1 MFWNVNFGSLFLV
14 PRFPGWYIY
23 HEKEY
28 SVLSPYLYPIM
39 ISRGSTLDEVWLSTL
54 GLRALSLS
62 LMSQWSFLYPCSIN
76 PPPGGLY
83 RSPLFLLHLHLLHL
97 LHLRRLSN
105 DAGMTFC
112 WGDGGLVRC
121 VVYRPWVLCDGSELV
136 VWRLSLLAWSF
147 LCFDPVV
154 HWCTAPEQR
163 S

>member
-97 LHLRRLSN
+97 RRLSN
-105 DAGMTFC
+105 DARMS
-112 WGDGGLVRC
+112 DDIYIILRLGGGEAMQCKVRLGK
-121 VVYRPWVLCDGSELV
+121 V
-136 VWRLSLLAWSF
+136 RLSSNNCIPCSTCQAGKVKWL
-147 LCFDPVV
+147 
-154 HWCTAPEQR
+154 
-163 S
+163 